1 VTGGKKIRLEVVE
14 MLMLVIGRLSP
25 SRGHGGAR
33 RARITITR
41 NW

>member
-1 VTGGKKIRLEVVE
+1 
-14 MLMLVIGRLSP
+14 MLMIGRLSP

-33 RARITITR
+33 RANVTITR